1 MVKLTAKFSF
11 MEEYKLS
18 DIAEVRTGPFGSQL
32 HNEDYVST
40 GTPIVTVEHL
50 GNRRFSKQNLP
61 LVSDDDKKRL
71 SKYLLQEGDI
81 VFSRVGSVD
90 RCSYVTSAENDWL
103 FSGRCLRVRCGN
115 NCHPLFLY
123 YYFCKESVKQ
133 YIKSI
138 AVGATMPSINTKLMA
153 EIPILLPKLEEQRCI
168 ADILSSFDDKI
179 ELNRRINDNL
189 EQQAQALFK
198 AWFVDFEPFRDGE
211 FVNSVL
217 GSTPKELPI
226 TYIENIPHNIESGKR
241 PKGGATL
248 IGVPSIG
255 AENIKGLGY
264 YDYSKTKYIPE
275 EYAQTIKKGKI
286 NGYELLI
293 YKDGGKPGYFI
304 PNFTIFGE
312 GFPFNEMY
320 INEHVFLLDLMDCG
334 YNVFAY
340 FYMQT
345 PYIMNQL
352 NSIGGK
358 AAIPGINTK
367 DVECLPIYSN
377 ESPYVKKFGEIVLP
391 FIKTILSNSLEN
403 AKQAKVRDT
412 LLPKLMSGE
421 LKINEIETEK

>member
-1 MVKLTAKFSF
+1 

-198 AWFVDFEPFRDGE
+198 SWFVDNSNPNWEETSLSEVASFVGGYSYTGEELTDCSNIAMATIKNFGRNGGFKADGFKE
-211 FVNSVL
+211 INPSAKLKECHYANLFDILVAHTDLTQNADVIGNAELLLTYGKYNSIIFSMDLVKVL
-217 GSTPKELPI
+217 PKETFPYRFLLAAMLKNELFKGHSLGYVNGTTVLHLSKKALPDFEI
-226 TYIENIPHNIESGKR
+226 RKPSDSESKMMDEVLASYYKRMAELLQISGKD
-241 PKGGATL
+241 
-248 IGVPSIG
+248 
-255 AENIKGLGY
+255 E
-264 YDYSKTKYIPE
+264 
-275 EYAQTIKKGKI
+275 
-286 NGYELLI
+286 
-293 YKDGGKPGYFI
+293 
-304 PNFTIFGE
+304 
-312 GFPFNEMY
+312 
-320 INEHVFLLDLMDCG
+320 
-334 YNVFAY
+334 
-340 FYMQT
+340 
-345 PYIMNQL
+345 
-352 NSIGGK
+352 
-358 AAIPGINTK
+358 
-367 DVECLPIYSN
+367 
-377 ESPYVKKFGEIVLP
+377 
-391 FIKTILSNSLEN
+391 
-403 AKQAKVRDT
+403 
-412 LLPKLMSGE
+412 
-421 LKINEIETEK
+421 

>member
-1 MVKLTAKFSF
+1 MKQWKP
-11 MEEYKLS
+11 YKLDDFIEFNPTISLKKGVVATKITMDKIAPNCRQVIHDEKAPYDGGMKFQNNDTIMARITPCLENGKCAFIS
-18 DIAEVRTGPFGSQL
+18 D
-32 HNEDYVST
+32 
-40 GTPIVTVEHL
+40 
-50 GNRRFSKQNLP
+50 
-61 LVSDDDKKRL
+61 
-71 SKYLLQEGDI
+71 LQEGEI
-81 VFSRVGSVD
+81 AFGSTEYFVLRARPGISD
-90 RCSYVTSAENDWL
+90 PMFVYYLAISPEIKNVAIQSMTGT
-103 FSGRCLRVRCGN
+103 SGRQRAQIDVLQN
-115 NCHPLFLY
+115 
-123 YYFCKESVKQ
+123 
-133 YIKSI
+133 YIKALPEIKEQQQI
-138 AVGATMPSINTKLMA
+138 AT
-153 EIPILLPKLEEQRCI
+153 
-168 ADILSSFDDKI
+168 ILSSLDNKI

-320 INEHVFLLDLMDCG
+320 INEHVVLLDLMDCG

>member
-1 MVKLTAKFSF
+1 

-226 TYIENIPHNIESGKR
+226 TYIGNIPHNIESGKR

>member
-1 MVKLTAKFSF
+1 MVKPTAKFSF

-198 AWFVDFEPFRDGE
+198 SWFVDNSNPNWEETSLSEVASFVGGYSYTGEELTDCSNIAMATIKNFGRNGGFKADGFKE
-211 FVNSVL
+211 INPSAKLKECHYANLFDILVAHTDLTQNADVIGNAELLLTYGKYNSIIFSMDLVKVL
-217 GSTPKELPI
+217 PKETFPYRFLLAAMLK
-226 TYIENIPHNIESGKR
+226 NKLF
-241 PKGGATL
+241 KGH
-248 IGVPSIG
+248 S
-255 AENIKGLGY
+255 LGY
-264 YDYSKTKYIPE
+264 VNGTTVLHLSKKALPDFEIRKPSDSESKMMDEVLASY
-275 EYAQTIKKGKI
+275 YKRMA
-286 NGYELLI
+286 ELLQENDRLI
-293 YKDGGKPGYFI
+293 
-304 PNFTIFGE
+304 
-312 GFPFNEMY
+312 
-320 INEHVFLLDLMDCG
+320 
-334 YNVFAY
+334 
-340 FYMQT
+340 
-345 PYIMNQL
+345 
-352 NSIGGK
+352 
-358 AAIPGINTK
+358 
-367 DVECLPIYSN
+367 
-377 ESPYVKKFGEIVLP
+377 
-391 FIKTILSNSLEN
+391 SL
-403 AKQAKVRDT
+403 RDT
-412 LLPKLMSGE
+412 LIPKLMSGK
-421 LKINEIETEK
+421 LKINDLNC

>member
-1 MVKLTAKFSF
+1 

-198 AWFVDFEPFRDGE
+198 SWFVDFEPFRGGE